1 VVTCCLLSNNET
13 GVIMNICKNCF
24 YWKMGNGYRV
34 GVCALTIH
42 PTGYDY
48 SCPSFLFGKNSNK
61 DRGTDTKS

>member
-1 VVTCCLLSNNET
+1 
-13 GVIMNICKNCF
+13 MNICKNCF

-48 SCPSFLFGKNSNK
+48 SCPSFLFGKNSNM
-61 DRGTDTKS
+61 DRDTDTES